1 MATVWIIESSMRTNN
16 STTLRF
22 YYPPKQIKNQIKN
35 IFSQLELSESDVM
48 LRNNGKRGNSKLSW
62 KMIENN

>member
-22 YYPPKQIKNQIKN
+22 YYPKQIKNQIKN